1 MLFLFQCPVRCENKE
16 LILTVSLICVNFL
29 FSQDVLLASRGLLR
43 SYFVSEKEIKVHQ
56 ERLFADEMRVTGL
69 SVDHTIILC
78 HSLWMLSLVIVYLIN
93 TKGSKSSSTLAT

>member
-56 ERLFADEMRVTGL
+56 ERLFADEK
-69 SVDHTIILC
+69 LC
-78 HSLWMLSLVIVYLIN
+78 YDFKNIDFQFSFME
-93 TKGSKSSSTLAT
+93 